1 MCISRVDIRTAYDA
15 HDFLRALGFDDFDIR
30 EFGEL
35 LNEDENEDLA
45 YKHEQLKEEFA
56 CYERALDAAQGVLN
70 DVMNLCQELAERQR
84 SAQGRRALESVYKLV
99 YESEAV

>member
-15 HDFLRALGFDDFDIR
+15 RDFLRALGFDDFDIR
-30 EFGEL
+30 EFGDL
-35 LNEDENEDLA
+35 LNEDENEDLS
-45 YKHEQLKEEFA
+45 YKHERLKEDFA

-70 DVMNLCQELAERQR
+70 DVMSLCQELAGRQR